1 MWQRELEKSEKAFK
15 PRPVKAPRALT
26 APPHTH
32 ILTHIHPPWAH
43 AWPPAPGTGQSASQP
58 PQALGSPT
66 VLLSVSIVFSFFLA
80 IQSFLPVC
88 FCLSLHPP
96 VPMFFPWVPARP
108 CPLCLSLPSPV
119 PSSVPSSSLPSLSR
133 LFSSGSLCLVL
144 TFPSVSRV
152 WAYFPAA
159 RTQTR
164 LESAC
169 RERAAPSLF
178 QSLTIWP
185 DALEPACRADPAA

>member
-1 MWQRELEKSEKAFK
+1 MWQSELEKSEKAFK
-15 PRPVKAPRALT
+15 PRPVKAPPALT

-32 ILTHIHPPWAH
+32 ILTRIHPPWAH

-58 PQALGSPT
+58 PQALGSST
-66 VLLSVSIVFSFFLA
+66 ELLLVSIVFRLLPCNLVLLACFSF
-80 IQSFLPVC
+80 
-88 FCLSLHPP
+88 SLHP
-96 VPMFFPWVPARP
+96 RP
-108 CPLCLSLPSPV
+108 HVLPLGPSSPLSPV
-119 PSSVPSSSLPSLSR
+119 PVSPIPCSLLCAFLFTTSLSR

-164 LESAC
+164 LESEC
-169 RERAAPSLF
+169 GERAAPSLF

-185 DALEPACRADPAA
+185 DALEPAC